1 MFFVGRSDALMQ
13 TRGITLVHTS
23 GTCDPH
29 NTILTPDELCGISI
43 EMRSTKRYGV
53 LKSSK

>member
-1 MFFVGRSDALMQ
+1 MQ

-23 GTCDPH
+23 GTYDPH
-29 NTILTPDELCGISI
+29 KTILTPDELCGISI